1 MKIVLFIAIFI
12 LLSGCHGVDKMIDS
26 NALVVKKKSNGFAT
40 KIDRFDTDL
49 QAVKTIQD
57 RNKVVDDLL
66 NASDMECSS
75 YQYNLNQPQDDTQ
88 TDSVYT
94 YLFKKVGQYIGFDI
108 AKDAI
113 EAVSAM
119 SDSTLQKSNQD
130 RYTQALKP
138 NIIKAIEIAR
148 KKYKKTIQKHKQ
160 LDLQH
165 YSIKDVKE
173 DLKAY
178 DKRCSTY
185 YGLLEITNALQ
196 KQQEVSNKEIKSID
210 VEGVKKT
217 IKEVTKEVTK
227 KENIDQNCS
236 IIKEMK

>member
-1 MKIVLFIAIFI
+1 MKIVLFISIFI
-12 LLSGCHGVDKMIDS
+12 LLSGCHSVDQMIDTNS
-26 NALVVKKKSNGFAT
+26 LVPQKTSREFAT
-40 KIDRFDTDL
+40 KLDRFALDL

-57 RNKVVDDLL
+57 RNKVIDELV
-66 NASDMECSS
+66 NASDMECSA
-75 YQYNLNQPQDDTQ
+75 YQYNLNQTDDTQ
-88 TDSVYT
+88 TDTVYT
-94 YLFKKVGQYIGFDI
+94 YLFKKVGQYIGLDI

-119 SDSTLQKSNQD
+119 SDSTLQKRNQD
-130 RYTQALKP
+130 KYTQALKP

-148 KKYKKTIQKHKQ
+148 KKYKQTIQKHKK

-165 YSIKDVKE
+165 YSIEDVKE

-196 KQQEVSNKEIKSID
+196 KQEVSTTEKKSID
-210 VEGVKKT
+210 VESVKQT
-217 IKEVTKEVTK
+217 IKEVTKEVSK
-227 KENIDQNCS
+227 RENTDQNS
-236 IIKEMK
+236 SVK